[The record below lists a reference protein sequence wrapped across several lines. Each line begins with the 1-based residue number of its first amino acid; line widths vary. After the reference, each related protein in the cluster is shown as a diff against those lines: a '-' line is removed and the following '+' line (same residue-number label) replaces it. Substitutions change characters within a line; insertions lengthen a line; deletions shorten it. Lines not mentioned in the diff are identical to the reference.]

1 MVNQGET
8 RWDENEGG
16 LGKKRVER
24 EEWRILINNVILLKE
39 KEKWKGKTIGKSEHW
54 M

>member
-1 MVNQGET
+1 MILWTERDNLYRTVRMVNQGET

-24 EEWRILINNVILLKE
+24 KE
-39 KEKWKGKTIGKSEHW
+39 GLERK
-54 M
+54 